1 MKRISLRLK
10 TLIIIYFFVGLAFC
24 LLVNPYLYGIYFNN
38 SIGSK
43 TTVEIIAYA
52 INLLCSIPCFVLLY
66 YGFKASIIL
75 EHDETLISHDGSKTL
90 KIAGFLLSIDSLV
103 FVISHLVLSLF
114 IEKWIIEVSLAFLG
128 FIGLT
133 IGALLIVVSYSLNK
147 ATLIK
152 EDNEAIIW

>member
-24 LLVNPYLYGIYFNN
+24 LLVNPYLYGIYFEN
-38 SIGSK
+38 SLGTRTNI
-43 TTVEIIAYA
+43 EIISYI
-52 INLLCSIPCFVLLY
+52 INLICSIPCFILLY
-66 YGFKASIIL
+66 LGLKISLFLKR
-75 EHDETLISHDGSKTL
+75 DETLISHDGSKIL
-90 KIAGFLLSIDSLV
+90 KIAGFMLSIDSLV
-103 FVISHLVLSLF
+103 FFISHMIILF
-114 IEKWIIEVSLAFLG
+114 FINKWVIEASLAFLG

-152 EDNEAIIW
+152 EDNEAII

>member
-75 EHDETLISHDGSKTL
+75 EHDETLISHDGSKIL
-90 KIAGFLLSIDSLV
+90 KIAGFMLSIDSLV
-103 FVISHLVLSLF
+103 FFISHMIILF
-114 IEKWIIEVSLAFLG
+114 FINKWVIEASLAFLG

-152 EDNEAIIW
+152 EDNEAII